1 MVGDAVR
8 NNVPVIK
15 RLLMMM
21 ILPREIV
28 EFIYL
33 IKFHVTR
40 RKLVII

>member
-1 MVGDAVR
+1 MVGDGVS
-8 NNVPVIK
+8 NDVPVIK
-15 RLLMMM
+15 RLLMIM

-33 IKFHVTR
+33 IKFHITT